1 MKFFKKLNISAVISG
16 YRWKTHLWKV
26 TEMTNAK
33 PKNIFKNRLNNYDN
47 MDPVD
52 AEFEEAM
59 KQYEYKKRI
68 AKAKNI
74 HPYPV
79 YNTEKSGYL
88 RGLSWWL
95 TCARYAKAPRMPFGK
110 NWLYGIWTELMAL
123 QLWPKCLNCGFS
135 GKRLPKMLPTLK
147 ESALHGIHIMP
158 QSHCPSI

>member
-1 MKFFKKLNISAVISG
+1 
-16 YRWKTHLWKV
+16 
-26 TEMTNAK
+26 MTNTK

-79 YNTEKSGYL
+79 YNTEKSGWFTTVDDI
-88 RGLSWWL
+88 R
-95 TCARYAKAPRMPFGK
+95 RP
-110 NWLYGIWTELMAL
+110 N
-123 QLWPKCLNCGFS
+123 
-135 GKRLPKMLPTLK
+135 GKRKIRKSTQDALWEELAIWYLDRADGSATMAEVFELWIQWKETPKNAANIKRIRTSLLP
-147 ESALHGIHIMP
+147 
-158 QSHCPSI
+158 